1 MEQIVSGEKTY
12 EFRKYDIGRDV
23 ERIWFFTNAP
33 VASIQY
39 VCEIE
44 PARTRNPGDL
54 PLEEDGVGNREFN
67 KRDEEWVGYDFAYRI
82 RSVYKLKKAFTLE
95 ELREHGVKELK
106 RSVDMPVGILEGVD

>member
-33 VASIQY
+33 VESIQY

-54 PLEEDGVGNREFN
+54 PLEEDGIGNREFN
-67 KRDEEWVGYDFAYRI
+67 ERDEEWVGYDFAYK
-82 RSVYKLKKAFTLE
+82 VLAVWKLERGWDGGT
-95 ELREHGVKELK
+95 
-106 RSVDMPVGILEGVD
+106 